1 VRTYYS
7 LTIGIL
13 FCALASVATSA
24 VPGLTGSWVGSFNG
38 VQVEIAVEPGPF
50 GYQNGQPRAIE
61 GPRFVK
67 TTLHID
73 FDTERK
79 GLAAGTWSTDQ
90 FKQRFACAQI
100 NHAAWT
106 CVDAGG
112 RASVEVISATKIRVC
127 YLDNRLGAV
136 GAGCALLQ
144 KLG

>member
-1 VRTYYS
+1 MRTYHS

-13 FCALASVATSA
+13 FCALAGVATSA
-24 VPGLTGSWVGSFNG
+24 EPGLTGSWVGSFDG

-50 GYQNGQPRAIE
+50 GYQSGQLRTLQ

-73 FDTERK
+73 FDTEMK

-100 NHAAWT
+100 SHAAWN

-112 RASVEVISATKIRVC
+112 RASVEVISATKIKVC

>member
-1 VRTYYS
+1 VRSYYS

-13 FCALASVATSA
+13 LYAAASAATSA
-24 VPGLTGSWVGSFNG
+24 EIGLTGSWVGSFKG

-50 GYQNGQPRAIE
+50 GYQNGQPRTVE
-61 GPRFVK
+61 GPRFVE

-73 FDTERK
+73 FDTQRN
-79 GLAAGTWSTDQ
+79 GLTVGTWSTDE

-100 NHAAWT
+100 GQTSWS

-112 RASVEVISATKIRVC
+112 RANVETISATEIKVC

-136 GAGCALLQ
+136 GAGCARLQ
-144 KLG
+144 KVG

>member
-1 VRTYYS
+1 MRTYYS
-7 LTIGIL
+7 FTIGVFL
-13 FCALASVATSA
+13 CALASVATSA
-24 VPGLTGSWVGSFNG
+24 EPGLIGRWVGSFNV

-50 GYQNGQPRAIE
+50 GYQNGQPRTVQ
-61 GPRFVK
+61 GPRFVE

-73 FDTERK
+73 FETEEK

-100 NHAAWT
+100 SQTAWS

-112 RASVEVISATKIRVC
+112 RASVEVISTTKIKVC

-144 KLG
+144 KIG